1 MNTNTVQAKNNPG
14 LRTRGASFHWW
25 DAEYTSMHNHDYY
38 EFFIITSGRTSHMLN
53 NQPQTL
59 GAKTFCLI
67 YPEDQHQFTPIQGER
82 CIHINLAVTG
92 EKLQALCQSV
102 GTSLEQLRSCPNR
115 MFQLTDSE
123 FSFFK
128 HNARELGF
136 EPDNSTREEYTSMI
150 IFEMLIHGIILLN
163 KHRFSIDSSAPEWLN
178 HLLRRIHS
186 PEYLDCHASDI
197 YALAGYSP
205 PVVIQCFRQYT
216 GETVISYLTKVKIEA
231 AKMMLST
238 GNLTVL
244 DIAGRLGYSSLSHFN
259 KNFKEAVGMS
269 PGKYRLQYRSL

>member
-1 MNTNTVQAKNNPG
+1 MSSNTVQCKNNPG

-38 EFFIITSGRTSHMLN
+38 EFFIITSGRTNHTLN
-53 NQPQTL
+53 NQAQQL
-59 GAKTFCLI
+59 EAKTFCLI
-67 YPEDQHQFTPIQGER
+67 YPEDQHQFTPLKGER
-82 CIHINLAVTG
+82 CIHINLAVTP
-92 EKLQALCQSV
+92 EKLSALCQSV
-102 GTSLEQLRSCPNR
+102 GITLDQLLNCKNR
-115 MFQLTDSE
+115 MFSLTDSE

-128 HNARELGF
+128 HNARELGCVM
-136 EPDNSTREEYTSMI
+136 DTAGKEEYTSMI
-150 IFEMLIHGIILLN
+150 IFEMLIHGIVLLN
-163 KHRFSIDSSAPEWLN
+163 KRRFSIDNAAPEWLN

-216 GETVISYLTKVKIEA
+216 GETVISYLTKVKIDA
-231 AKMMLST
+231 AKMMLTT

-259 KNFKEAVGMS
+259 KNFKEAVGIS